1 MMPIAQAGTK
11 CEPVSGGGIC
21 CWDVDKE
28 GIFKPIS
35 CAWLFLIFPTHRQS
49 ITIGW
54 AVGIVDTLVSEA

>member
-1 MMPIAQAGTK
+1 MLKTVMFLFSLILVMMPVAQAGTK

-35 CAWLFLIFPTHRQS
+35 CA
-49 ITIGW
+49 
-54 AVGIVDTLVSEA
+54 

>member
-1 MMPIAQAGTK
+1 MFLFSMILVMMPIAQAGTK

-35 CAWLFLIFPTHRQS
+35 CA
-49 ITIGW
+49 
-54 AVGIVDTLVSEA
+54 